1 MKTEKML
8 EVCNFKARVVFVLL
22 RLRSLRY
29 SQPLSL
35 SLSLSRARS
44 LSRTWINFT

>member
-1 MKTEKML
+1 MRTEKRL

-29 SQPLSL
+29 SQPLS
-35 SLSLSRARS
+35 RARERARA
-44 LSRTWINFT
+44 LSCTWINVT